1 MPNTQPYETNQIYE
15 IANDIANQVMG
26 TTALK
31 AVDTNSF
38 VALGQQI
45 LASDNYTENFN
56 NTLVLRIARTI
67 VAFREYTMLLKPL
80 VFGELEWGALIQKTK
95 TEMPTAEADKAY
107 DLEDGKSV
115 DMYVVKKPKY
125 HQKFFYNRTP
135 YSFFVTIQRW
145 QLKRAFISETAFAAF
160 VASIFGEIRN
170 KLELTFEAL
179 GYSTMANFIGNIA
192 GTSQEIHLVTM
203 YNNATGKSLTPANA
217 MLDNDF
223 IRFAVKTINIYR
235 KRLAAMSTIYNAENY
250 ERHTP
255 TAMQRFVILSDYM
268 ESIKTV
274 VLWEAFNREYVSV
287 ATTMEIPYWQSLQ
300 SPTAL
305 QVTKKDGTEV
315 SLDGVFAF
323 IHDREALGVY
333 RKEDEVITTPLN
345 ARGRYTNTFW
355 HEEQMWFNDLS
366 ENGLVFTLS

>member
-1 MPNTQPYETNQIYE
+1 
-15 IANDIANQVMG
+15 
-26 TTALK
+26 
-31 AVDTNSF
+31 
-38 VALGQQI
+38 
-45 LASDNYTENFN
+45 
-56 NTLVLRIARTI
+56 
-67 VAFREYTMLLKPL
+67 
-80 VFGELEWGALIQKTK
+80 
-95 TEMPTAEADKAY
+95 
-107 DLEDGKSV
+107 
-115 DMYVVKKPKY
+115 
-125 HQKFFYNRTP
+125 
-135 YSFFVTIQRW
+135 
-145 QLKRAFISETAFAAF
+145 
-160 VASIFGEIRN
+160 
-170 KLELTFEAL
+170 
-179 GYSTMANFIGNIA
+179 
-192 GTSQEIHLVTM
+192 M